1 MLFSP
6 PFFGRDF
13 FKKKF
18 FISKAFKVLALS
30 FANYYILL
38 FFPKSIAYYH
48 YI

>member
-6 PFFGRDF
+6 PFFGRGF
-13 FKKKF
+13 FYKKF
-18 FISKAFKVLALS
+18 SSSKASKVLALS

-38 FFPKSIAYYH
+38 FSSKSIAYYH

>member
-1 MLFSP
+1 MLLPLPFS
-6 PFFGRDF
+6 GGDF
-13 FKKKF
+13 FMKKF
-18 FISKAFKVLALS
+18 FILKAFKVLALS

>member
-6 PFFGRDF
+6 PFFGRGF
-13 FKKKF
+13 FYKKF
-18 FISKAFKVLALS
+18 FISKAFKVLALGFS
-30 FANYYILL
+30 NYYILL